1 MYFSSSFRIYELF
14 ATCLLLLRHLLPVSF
29 RVVGVVLVARETKG
43 DNSISR
49 VVQNPTGPTGA
60 VLLQPLVSFPVGNTK
75 ILVPSL
81 LPDVAC
87 IIGEGNHEGKP
98 RVTTT
103 INLMWKLLLLL
114 QALRYRYF
122 WLSCPMK
129 NGSHKFTTI
138 ASYTS
143 WMCISALNSDE
154 TTRTNNDDYIQVQ
167 SSTHSTRPSLL
178 LVLVFLRWWWQVKNQ
193 SHNRSMANTIGSFRT
208 TELALI

>member
-1 MYFSSSFRIYELF
+1 VYFSSSFRIYELF

-49 VVQNPTGPTGA
+49 VVQNPTGPTVA

-138 ASYTS
+138 ASYS
-143 WMCISALNSDE
+143 WMCINALNSDE